1 MDNSLQAVNLR
12 GATRNKQRETPCR
25 PIALS
30 DCRSFPSDGSPSRLV
45 YRSDLCRH
53 RASLPDSRPSLGD
66 ASTRLPDDF
75 SCLCRRSTGL
85 LDDGPGLLDDSTAVW
100 NHSPRL
106 RNRCKSLKTSI
117 LAENC
122 RNLLVGRV
130 TPCAP
135 SILPIHAP
143 AVRGLT
149 ALPFAWFAYFAVH
162 SLSETQN

>member
-75 SCLCRRSTGL
+75 SCLCRRSTDPL
-85 LDDGPGLLDDSTAVW
+85 NDGTGPLDDSNAVL
-100 NHSPRL
+100 NHSLRSFNYCNHLKKSRL
-106 RNRCKSLKTSI
+106 RFFAAKEHKTHKASLILCVPCVLSRQSI
-117 LAENC
+117 S
-122 RNLLVGRV
+122 
-130 TPCAP
+130 P
-135 SILPIHAP
+135 
-143 AVRGLT
+143 
-149 ALPFAWFAYFAVH
+149 
-162 SLSETQN
+162 TQN